1 MLEVWTW
8 TPPRNPDESH
18 VSKLNSDFSF
28 CCSSLLNISPW
39 FDDANTTAPN
49 WEQACVSP
57 LVSPRWSLRVS
68 VCKADAGRAVQ
79 SDRWQVSVAP
89 VFRDNAATCRW
100 NPGTAYLS
108 AGPSRVSTPLS
119 LPRIVASLLSWR
131 TSVTCVNS
139 VSLRFT
145 RCLCRAAACVRRT
158 SGLFQSREPPNEACC
173 VMKPNVKAGT
183 MLGSPNSLSLHKLN
197 RSWPPRAPE
206 RRQSSRQRH
215 RKHRRRKTDWS
226 SRENIRVPLEN
237 DLNQYLLFI

>member
-28 CCSSLLNISPW
+28 CCTSLLNISPW
-39 FDDANTTAPN
+39 FDDANTTAPH

-79 SDRWQVSVAP
+79 SDRWQVSLAP

-158 SGLFQSREPPNEACC
+158 SGL
-173 VMKPNVKAGT
+173 
-183 MLGSPNSLSLHKLN
+183 L
-197 RSWPPRAPE
+197 
-206 RRQSSRQRH
+206 
-215 RKHRRRKTDWS
+215 
-226 SRENIRVPLEN
+226 
-237 DLNQYLLFI
+237 

>member
-1 MLEVWTW
+1 MLEALTW

-28 CCSSLLNISPW
+28 CCSSLLNILPW
-39 FDDANTTAPN
+39 FDDANTTAPH

-79 SDRWQVSVAP
+79 SDRWQVSLAP

-183 MLGSPNSLSLHKLN
+183 MLGSPNSLSLRQTEPLLTSQSPGEEAELPAAPQEAQAEED
-197 RSWPPRAPE
+197 RLEQPRE
-206 RRQSSRQRH
+206 
-215 RKHRRRKTDWS
+215 
-226 SRENIRVPLEN
+226 
-237 DLNQYLLFI
+237 Y